1 MVVTHCSL
9 YAWVWVAYS
18 KWVMAFF
25 VFHTVNEWRRLA
37 QPTHVWGI
45 FSDSCTTIKH
55 PLLNQW
61 SAVRGV
67 YLSMCHSSTSNWRI
81 KLLPESC
88 WFLHHQAEQKR
99 ARARTRTRT
108 HTQKHTHTPYVFIWP
123 IILNIIPYIVLFFK
137 YIYISTVTEIF
148 FNGI

>member
-1 MVVTHCSL
+1 MSDGFFCVP
-9 YAWVWVAYS
+9 YS
-18 KWVMAFF
+18 KWVAPSRSA
-25 VFHTVNEWRRLA
+25 H
-37 QPTHVWGI
+37 THVWGI

-88 WFLHHQAEQKR
+88 WFLHHQAEQKHTHTHH
-99 ARARTRTRT
+99 AHNMHTPHTRT
-108 HTQKHTHTPYVFIWP
+108 HTHTPRTHTHTPYVFIWP